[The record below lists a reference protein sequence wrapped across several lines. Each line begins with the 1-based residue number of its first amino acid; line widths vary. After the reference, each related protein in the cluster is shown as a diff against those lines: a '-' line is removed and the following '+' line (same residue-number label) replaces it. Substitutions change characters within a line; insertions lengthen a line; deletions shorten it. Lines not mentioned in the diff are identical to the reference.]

1 MPVAVYLDTS
11 VYNRPF
17 DDQTQPRIWLETLA
31 LSVILQMVENGD
43 AQLITSTAVSFETAK
58 NPHIERRLWV
68 QRVLELA
75 AVNIHVT
82 PTIRERAEALEKDG
96 VKAMDALHVAC
107 AERIADVFVTCDDRL
122 IRRYARRTDHTLRAI
137 DPIGFVREWS
147 SQGGDDEK

>member
-1 MPVAVYLDTS
+1 MPVAIYLDTS
-11 VYNRPF
+11 VYNRPL

-43 AQLITSTAVSFETAK
+43 AQLIASTVVSFETTK
-58 NPHIERRLWV
+58 NPHTERRLWV
-68 QRVLELA
+68 QKILEMA

-82 PTIRERAEALEKDG
+82 PTIRERAEVLEKDG

-122 IRRYARRTDHTLRAI
+122 IRRYERRTDHTLRAI
-137 DPIGFVREWS
+137 DPIGFVREWNNQ
-147 SQGGDDEK
+147 QGVDEK